1 MYMIL
6 TGGLHPFE
14 ELDFQNERDKAF
26 ADNTPIP
33 DITQRGFAPWPDMQD
48 VIKRC
53 MHQVPDY
60 RPRSADLC
68 HQLSMAELF
77 CLREVLPV
85 SVNTTVECMAYEEY
99 GHKNQNVRLWVASG
113 DNECMQ
119 LTWLS
124 LNECPDEDQSAL
136 RRRHKSNDHSVRVAL
151 CPLLHGAFCLRLY
164 RACPQAFFDMW
175 VEMENVEENY
185 DSLSDL
191 LMREQMV
198 ENASPDMKAFLRQW
212 KPKTAEEMVTLA
224 DNFLDAHKPRGPFKP
239 SASAHAAG
247 AQHAKAKVAS
257 PEDKLKIPEVDTTGL
272 GNKASLEK
280 ERSRQKRYY
289 DKNARNR
296 KFVIGDKVLVLLPTS
311 TNKLLAQWQDLT
323 KKTKPN
329 TVVWTRECEEAFV
342 ALKNALVNKPVK
354 DTNRKLLRWS
364 LELQEFDYE
373 VKYVRGEANVLAD
386 ALSRLN

>member
-1 MYMIL
+1 
-6 TGGLHPFE
+6 
-14 ELDFQNERDKAF
+14 
-26 ADNTPIP
+26 
-33 DITQRGFAPWPDMQD
+33 
-48 VIKRC
+48 
-53 MHQVPDY
+53 
-60 RPRSADLC
+60 
-68 HQLSMAELF
+68 
-77 CLREVLPV
+77 
-85 SVNTTVECMAYEEY
+85 
-99 GHKNQNVRLWVASG
+99 
-113 DNECMQ
+113 
-119 LTWLS
+119 
-124 LNECPDEDQSAL
+124 
-136 RRRHKSNDHSVRVAL
+136 
-151 CPLLHGAFCLRLY
+151 
-164 RACPQAFFDMW
+164 MW

-311 TNKLLAQWQDLT
+311 TNKLLAQWQGPFEVLRVVSPVDYEIPLHEDAIVKSAFVTPGGHYEFLVMPFGMRNAAATFMRLMDQVLNDVPDLT

-329 TVVWTRECEEAFV
+329 TVVWTQECEEAFV

>member
-1 MYMIL
+1 
-6 TGGLHPFE
+6 
-14 ELDFQNERDKAF
+14 
-26 ADNTPIP
+26 
-33 DITQRGFAPWPDMQD
+33 
-48 VIKRC
+48 
-53 MHQVPDY
+53 
-60 RPRSADLC
+60 
-68 HQLSMAELF
+68 
-77 CLREVLPV
+77 
-85 SVNTTVECMAYEEY
+85 
-99 GHKNQNVRLWVASG
+99 
-113 DNECMQ
+113 
-119 LTWLS
+119 
-124 LNECPDEDQSAL
+124 
-136 RRRHKSNDHSVRVAL
+136 
-151 CPLLHGAFCLRLY
+151 
-164 RACPQAFFDMW
+164 MW

-239 SASAHAAG
+239 SASAHAA
-247 AQHAKAKVAS
+247 
-257 PEDKLKIPEVDTTGL
+257 
-272 GNKASLEK
+272 
-280 ERSRQKRYY
+280 
-289 DKNARNR
+289 
-296 KFVIGDKVLVLLPTS
+296 
-311 TNKLLAQWQDLT
+311 DLT